1 MNYET
6 LYLTSGGTNGYV
18 YIGALQIL
26 ERKNLLKNLK
36 RVIGCSVGS
45 IFSLFY
51 ILGYKSKDILKILTL
66 QNVEDIYINQKV
78 NNDNI
83 ILNLTMNL
91 GLNDGNG
98 IIRLI
103 NIFLEHKN
111 ISNNIT
117 LKELYKIYPI
127 EFIILVSN
135 ITNNKQELISYKT
148 NGDMPVNLAIRASCS
163 IPLLFTPIKYKHNIF
178 VDGGFISDM
187 KSNFID
193 EKTLI
198 LRLHTSKY
206 YETNDSLGNIFDYI
220 KTIFQTILMQTQFYN
235 KNSNTIEYNFNSSG
249 INFTLTND
257 DKIKLY
263 YKGIKDTLDF
273 INNKKL
279 KIKYFLI
286 LKKFVKEN
294 KKKQV
299 SS

>member
-163 IPLLFTPIKYKHNIF
+163 IPLLFTPIKYKDNIF
-178 VDGGFISDM
+178 VDGGFITDM

-286 LKKFVKEN
+286 LKNFVKEN
-294 KKKQV
+294 KIKNV

>member
-127 EFIILVSN
+127 S
-135 ITNNKQELISYKT
+135 LI
-148 NGDMPVNLAIRASCS
+148 
-163 IPLLFTPIKYKHNIF
+163 
-178 VDGGFISDM
+178 
-187 KSNFID
+187 
-193 EKTLI
+193 
-198 LRLHTSKY
+198 
-206 YETNDSLGNIFDYI
+206 
-220 KTIFQTILMQTQFYN
+220 
-235 KNSNTIEYNFNSSG
+235 
-249 INFTLTND
+249 
-257 DKIKLY
+257 
-263 YKGIKDTLDF
+263 
-273 INNKKL
+273 
-279 KIKYFLI
+279 
-286 LKKFVKEN
+286 
-294 KKKQV
+294 
-299 SS
+299 